1 MLLASGRALG
11 GADEA
16 ARCAAS
22 TWPCTRTCTAAW
34 WLLTR
39 DLACVMSG
47 RGQRSAITTCLEVC
61 HRLHYRPVLDDHA
74 DRCAPAAWSGGHVAD
89 TTMSNRIR
97 FVVHH
102 DDNVYLAPRVRL
114 EALEVALLADEAR
127 LRVCALGCP
136 VRPRCRH
143 GGYAGGVNTA
153 KMSLNTS
160 RLTANLEV
168 FTIKTE
174 VFTNPARFHCFP
186 SRFDHRARAPCAG
199 CCRRGDHGVCQSPRV
214 PERRGR
220 YCRRWPNS

>member
-1 MLLASGRALG
+1 MTLEETLPASLAVPEHRASLLLASGRALG

-102 DDNVYLAPRVRL
+102 DANVYLAPRDRL

-127 LRVCALGCP
+127 LRVCALGCA
-136 VRPRCRH
+136 VRPAVDMVVTQ
-143 GGYAGGVNTA
+143 GG
-153 KMSLNTS
+153 
-160 RLTANLEV
+160 
-168 FTIKTE
+168 
-174 VFTNPARFHCFP
+174 
-186 SRFDHRARAPCAG
+186 
-199 CCRRGDHGVCQSPRV
+199 
-214 PERRGR
+214 
-220 YCRRWPNS
+220 